1 VTARGPVS
9 HELDLQIGSTDRTDP
24 NVHRTPA
31 VHSECEWK
39 DAVRLVSSRPP
50 AKAGQDCYD
59 TP

>member
-1 VTARGPVS
+1 MS

-24 NVHRTPA
+24 NVHRTPE